1 MQRITALPVEILQMI
16 GAFLDIRSK
25 VRFLQSHRNAR
36 RAFYNDRA
44 EQVEIWDLIIKDRK
58 WFNKMSSQGI
68 KIALVGSDLRFIK
81 ETDEPEWDNL
91 IVALIVLFWPKG
103 KRLYDVITP
112 ESLPARYRD
121 RKRFWKE
128 NPELYS
134 KYMFDRCQI
143 RGQAIEGLLGALC
156 SSNFDERCSEV
167 KFRGFNVHVGAGIRN
182 ANLEDMARLLL
193 PHEDRTL
200 VLYYNGGPSP
210 LHHAEVEFPYGSDWF
225 LQIKDDRCLIASFM
239 DSSRIR

>member
-25 VRFLQSHRNAR
+25 VRFLQTHRNAR

-44 EQVEIWDLIIKDRK
+44 EQGEIWDLIIKDRK
-58 WFNKMSSQGI
+58 WFNEMSSQGI

-91 IVALIVLFWPKG
+91 IVALVLFWPKG
-103 KRLYDVITP
+103 KRLYDVVTP
-112 ESLPARYRD
+112 EFLPARYRD
-121 RKRFWKE
+121 RKRFRKE

-134 KYMFDRCQI
+134 KYMFDRCRI
-143 RGQAIEGLLGALC
+143 REEAMEGLLSTLC
-156 SSNFDERCSEV
+156 SSNFDKNLSEV

-182 ANLEDMARLLL
+182 ANFNDMIRLLL
-193 PHEDRTL
+193 PHENRTL
-200 VLYYNGGPSP
+200 
-210 LHHAEVEFPYGSDWF
+210 
-225 LQIKDDRCLIASFM
+225 KTIAA
-239 DSSRIR
+239 